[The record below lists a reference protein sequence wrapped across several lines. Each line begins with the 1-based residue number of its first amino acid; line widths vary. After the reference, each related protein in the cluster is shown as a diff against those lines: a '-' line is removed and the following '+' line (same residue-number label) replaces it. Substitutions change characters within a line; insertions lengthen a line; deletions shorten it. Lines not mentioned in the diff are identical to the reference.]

1 MGYRIAVVDDDRQIV
16 RAICSYLENAGMVT
30 YPAYEG
36 DGALHLLRH
45 ERPDLVVLDLML
57 PGKDGWEIARQ
68 IRADRRL
75 SSIAILMLTARVE
88 DSDKMFGFELGA
100 DDYLTKPFNPPEV
113 VARVKA
119 ILRRA
124 RGTPAVPHI
133 LQVGDL
139 RLDVD
144 YHVVSVADRP
154 VDVTPT
160 EFVMLQLLMENPNH
174 VFSRTALVQ
183 RVLGYA
189 YEGMERTIDAHVKN
203 LRKKVET
210 DPAQPQLIETIYGV
224 GYCLREEAAKSNA
237 H

>member
-36 DGALHLLRH
+36 DSALHLLRH

-68 IRADRRL
+68 MRADKRL
-75 SSIAILMLTARVE
+75 STIAILMLTARVE
-88 DSDKMFGFELGA
+88 DHDKMIGFELGT

-119 ILRRA
+119 ILRRS
-124 RGTPAVPHI
+124 RGTVAAPHV
-133 LQVGDL
+133 LEVGPL

-144 YHVVSVADRP
+144 YHVVSVGERT

-160 EFVMLQLLMENPNH
+160 EFVLLQLLMENPNH

-183 RVLGYA
+183 RALGYA
-189 YEGMERTIDAHVKN
+189 YEGMERT
-203 LRKKVET
+203 
-210 DPAQPQLIETIYGV
+210 
-224 GYCLREEAAKSNA
+224 
-237 H
+237 

>member
-16 RAICSYLENAGMVT
+16 RAVGSYLENAGMIT
-30 YPAYEG
+30 YPAY
-36 DGALHLLRH
+36 DGNSALYLLRH

-57 PGKDGWEIARQ
+57 PGTDGWEVARQ

-75 SSIAILMLTARVE
+75 CTMAILMLTARVE
-88 DSDKMFGFELGA
+88 DSDKMIGFDIGA
-100 DDYLTKPFNPPEV
+100 DDYLAKPFNPPEV

-124 RGTPAVPHI
+124 RGTLAVPHV
-133 LQVGDL
+133 LQVGEL
-139 RLDVD
+139 RLDIDCHTVNLG
-144 YHVVSVADRP
+144 HCP

-160 EFVMLQLLMENPNH
+160 EFDLLQLFMENPNH

-189 YEGMERTIDAHVKN
+189 YEGMERTIDAHIKN
-203 LRKKVET
+203 LRKKVEP
-210 DPAQPQLIETIYGV
+210 DPAQPKWIETVYGV
-224 GYCLREEAAKSNA
+224 GYCLREETAKS
-237 H
+237 

>member
-88 DSDKMFGFELGA
+88 DSDKMSGFELGA

-124 RGTPAVPHI
+124 RGAIAVPHI
-133 LQVGDL
+133 LQVGEL
-139 RLDVD
+139 RLDVG
-144 YHVVSVADRP
+144 YHVVNVGDRP

-160 EFVMLQLLMENPNH
+160 EFIMLQLLMENPNH

-210 DPAQPQLIETIYGV
+210 DPAQPQLIETVYGV
-224 GYCLREEAAKSNA
+224 GYCLREEAKSNA